1 MAITEDETSSII
13 YEEEMVR
20 SSRGMKLFT
29 CRWVPRSCEPKALI
43 FLCHGYAMECS
54 VSMKG
59 TATRLVNAGYA
70 VYGMDYEGHGKS
82 EGLQGFVPS
91 FDAVV
96 TDCSQ
101 HYSNICERQENVK
114 RMRILVGE
122 SMGGAM
128 ALLLHRKKPHFW
140 DGAVLVA
147 PMCKIAEEM
156 KPPAIVL
163 SVLKKLSKIIP
174 TWKIIPTQ
182 DIIDAAFRDPA
193 IRKEVRSNPL
203 CYKGRP
209 RLQTGYQL
217 LSVSLDLERRLD
229 EVTLPFIVT
238 HGEEDIVT
246 DPSVS
251 KLLHEKA
258 SSRDKTLKLYPGM
271 WHSLTYGELPENID
285 TVFFDIIGWL
295 DQRVAM
301 GNSRLEKLQKNAN
314 DTLILF
320 KPQTDTLQ

>member
-1 MAITEDETSSII
+1 MAISEDETSSII
-13 YEEEMVR
+13 YEEELVR
-20 SSRGMKLFT
+20 NSRGMKLFT
-29 CRWVPRSCEPKALI
+29 CRWVPTSCEPKALI

-59 TATRLVNAGYA
+59 TARRLIKAGYA

-114 RMRILVGE
+114 RMRILLGE

-128 ALLLHRKKPHFW
+128 ALLLHRKMPHFW

-163 SVLKKLSKIIP
+163 SVLKKCSKIIP

-258 SSRDKTLKLYPGM
+258 SSTDKTLKLYPGM

-285 TVFFDIIGWL
+285 AVFSDIIGWL
-295 DQRVAM
+295 DQRVSM

-314 DTLILF
+314 DTLLF
-320 KPQTDTLQ
+320 KPQNDSLQ